1 MEIFLQQQVTG
12 QPLGLDEPATNNC
25 NTWVLTMLTAMG
37 VAGIELPPGAVPS
50 DLGACAEIQHAT
62 GKKTLVLLELYY
74 GIPQLSELPCTIR
87 LLKRKEDTEG
97 DNPNWIS
104 SSFGARSDGRP
115 GRPTL
120 ASVCNHR

>member
-1 MEIFLQQQVTG
+1 MCQDIPLPSQTTYDSMEIFLQQQVTG

-74 GIPQLSELPCTIR
+74 GIPQLANCL
-87 LLKRKEDTEG
+87 
-97 DNPNWIS
+97 
-104 SSFGARSDGRP
+104 
-115 GRPTL
+115 
-120 ASVCNHR
+120 VQ